1 MRTCSLDEPG
11 AGIPHAGICEGDVG
25 QPAVLPSGAFRVALK
40 QVLKQ
45 GGTLLL
51 AQNGFVGPIVGL
63 PPPIFAPFR
72 PCSHTAIPSDP
83 TEMKPLAI
91 IWLRVSSWVQ
101 GLDFNQRFSGLGP
114 EGRRF
119 KSCRPDHF
127 QPFTGGT
134 EFFIVEIAS
143 TRSVALW
150 PITSLSCSV
159 GFCCLWRCS
168 WRWPVCS
175 PRFWL
180 RAGLTGATGC

>member
-1 MRTCSLDEPG
+1 MVSTPMITPTLLRARSHYEPG
-11 AGIPHAGICEGDVG
+11 AGIAHAGISEGAVG

-63 PPPIFAPFR
+63 PPPIFAPFS

-119 KSCRPDHF
+119 KSCRPDQSSF
-127 QPFTGGT
+127 RGGKKT
-134 EFFIVEIAS
+134 ANN
-143 TRSVALW
+143 
-150 PITSLSCSV
+150 
-159 GFCCLWRCS
+159 
-168 WRWPVCS
+168 
-175 PRFWL
+175 
-180 RAGLTGATGC
+180 RADRRENSAARPM